1 MRSQANTTDTAE
13 TDTCSRLFNVGD
25 ARSILGGIG
34 TTKLYELVKTGELRP
49 VHIGRRTFF
58 RQTDLEVF
66 IANLNEP
73 AS

>member
-1 MRSQANTTDTAE
+1 MRSQANTADTVG
-13 TDTCSRLFNVGD
+13 TDTCSRLFNVEE

-34 TTKLYELVKTGELRP
+34 TTKLYELIKTGALPP

-58 RQTDLEVF
+58 RQTDLETF
-66 IANLNEP
+66 ISKLSEL

>member
-1 MRSQANTTDTAE
+1 MRSQANTADAAR
-13 TDTCSRLFNVGD
+13 TDTCSRLFNVRE

-34 TTKLYELVKTGELRP
+34 TTKLYELVKTGELPP

-66 IANLNEP
+66 IAKLSEP
-73 AS
+73 A